1 MKFSANSDRVSA
13 AAAYKLQVW
22 LTAALEHDTM
32 SISSI
37 NSGPSAFAGI
47 DRRQAAQQRFEA
59 GDTDK
64 SGGLSLDEFQ
74 AASAKGPGGAK
85 APPGAPDAATLFSNL
100 DSDSD
105 GNLTQG
111 ELESPFQ
118 RLGNET
124 RSSLLSAQEGGPGGP
139 PPGGPPP
146 GGPPPGGPPP
156 GGGQGAQ
163 GSSDTGTDS
172 LISLLKSQDDSEEED
187 SDTSSE
193 LATRLREAIAGYA
206 QPGNSTAGSSTV
218 I

>member
-1 MKFSANSDRVSA
+1 
-13 AAAYKLQVW
+13 
-22 LTAALEHDTM
+22 M

-74 AASAKGPGGAK
+74 AASAKGPGGANR
-85 APPGAPDAATLFSNL
+85 PPSAPDAATLFSNL

-146 GGPPPGGPPP
+146 GGR
-156 GGGQGAQ
+156 QGAQ

-172 LISLLKSQDDSEEED
+172 LISLLKSQDESEEED
-187 SDTSSE
+187 SDTNSE

-206 QPGNSTAGSSTV
+206 QPSSSTTGTST
-218 I
+218 II